1 MNFVTVKDFATALGV
16 NGVTVRQRIVRG
28 KLIKNEYGLIDVTE
42 PINYSYVVETKA
54 GDLSVFDNY
63 YKSVDSLAKVSK
75 KIIAPTKK
83 TEKIIVNKKSV
94 QKPINLPPKSKK
106 EQNEKVSD
114 SKGSVK
120 VAPTVE
126 IKNNKPIIYQ
136 EKLTLEEKR
145 VLARE
150 RQQRLDLI
158 DLDLRKRTAETTL
171 VERNSEL
178 RQLQLEKI
186 AGNTLPLDI
195 TKSILM
201 INIQTIFTTF
211 NSEIDNMVTIT
222 VEELGGTRA
231 DAVRIQNK
239 LKVVFKKLIETTKEN
254 SNREIEKVVNEYAD
268 VRSRGER
275 K

>member
-1 MNFVTVKDFATALGV
+1 MALVSVKDFGLALNISGGTIRSKLSRKQLLR
-16 NGVTVRQRIVRG
+16 NRN
-28 KLIKNEYGLIDVTE
+28 KLIDTE
-42 PINYSYVVETKA
+42 HPINLIYLLELNG
-54 GDLSVFDNY
+54 GDQTVFKEYDISVLN
-63 YKSVDSLAKVSK
+63 KTNVSK
-75 KIIAPTKK
+75 KSIAPTEKTKNIIIKEPLVKKATVSVKK
-83 TEKIIVNKKSV
+83 TEKTENEEVN
-94 QKPINLPPKSKK
+94 
-106 EQNEKVSD
+106 D

-126 IKNNKPIIYQ
+126 IKNKKGFLDEP
-136 EKLTLEEKR
+136 KLTLEERK

-150 RQQRLDLI
+150 RQQRLDLV

-231 DAVRIQNK
+231 DAVRVQNK

>member
-1 MNFVTVKDFATALGV
+1 MGFVTVKDFSEALGV

-28 KLIKNEYGLIDVTE
+28 KLLKNEYGLIDVTE
-42 PINYSYVVETKA
+42 PMNYSYIVEINR
-54 GDLSVFDNY
+54 GDLSVFDKY
-63 YKSVDSLAKVSK
+63 YKSVDSLANVGK
-75 KIIAPTKK
+75 KTIAPTKK
-83 TEKIIVNKKSV
+83 IEKIIVEDKSVKKEVVLAEKSEKEEIKEVNDSKALVNSLHRQDTKNKK
-94 QKPINLPPKSKK
+94 PI
-106 EQNEKVSD
+106 SD
-114 SKGSVK
+114 E
-120 VAPTVE
+120 P
-126 IKNNKPIIYQ
+126 
-136 EKLTLEEKR
+136 KLTLEEKR
-145 VLARE
+145 ILARE
-150 RQQRLDLI
+150 KQQRLDLI

>member
-1 MNFVTVKDFATALGV
+1 MALVSVKDFGLALNISGGTIRSKLSRKQLLR
-16 NGVTVRQRIVRG
+16 NRN
-28 KLIKNEYGLIDVTE
+28 KLIDTE
-42 PINYSYVVETKA
+42 HPINLIYLLELNG
-54 GDLSVFDNY
+54 GDQSVFKEYDISVLNKTNVTK
-63 YKSVDSLAKVSK
+63 KS
-75 KIIAPTKK
+75 IAPTEKTKNIIINSKVIKNDVVSGAK
-83 TEKIIVNKKSV
+83 TEKTENEEVN
-94 QKPINLPPKSKK
+94 
-106 EQNEKVSD
+106 D
-114 SKGSVK
+114 SKGSVNS
-120 VAPTVE
+120 VHRTDT
-126 IKNNKPIIYQ
+126 KNKKSFLDEP
-136 EKLTLEEKR
+136 KLTLEERK

-239 LKVVFKKLIETTKEN
+239 LKMVFKKLIETTKEN

>member
-1 MNFVTVKDFATALGV
+1 MALVSVKDFGLALNISGGTIRSKLSRKQLLR
-16 NGVTVRQRIVRG
+16 NRN
-28 KLIKNEYGLIDVTE
+28 KLIDTE
-42 PINYSYVVETKA
+42 HPINLIYLLELNG
-54 GDLSVFDNY
+54 GDQTVFKEYDISVLN
-63 YKSVDSLAKVSK
+63 KTNVSK
-75 KIIAPTKK
+75 KSIAPTEKTKNIIIKEPLVKKATVSVKK
-83 TEKIIVNKKSV
+83 TEKTENEEVN
-94 QKPINLPPKSKK
+94 
-106 EQNEKVSD
+106 D

-126 IKNNKPIIYQ
+126 IKNKKSFLDEP
-136 EKLTLEEKR
+136 KLTLEERK

-150 RQQRLDLI
+150 RQQRLVLV

-231 DAVRIQNK
+231 DAVRVQNK

>member
-1 MNFVTVKDFATALGV
+1 MALVSVKDFGLALNISGGTIRSKLSRKQLLR
-16 NGVTVRQRIVRG
+16 NRN
-28 KLIKNEYGLIDVTE
+28 KLIDTE
-42 PINYSYVVETKA
+42 HPINLIYLLELNG
-54 GDLSVFDNY
+54 GDQTVFKEYDISVLN
-63 YKSVDSLAKVSK
+63 KTNVSK
-75 KIIAPTKK
+75 KSIAPTEKTKNIIIKEPLVKKATVSVKK
-83 TEKIIVNKKSV
+83 TEKTENEEVN
-94 QKPINLPPKSKK
+94 
-106 EQNEKVSD
+106 D

-126 IKNNKPIIYQ
+126 IKNKKSFLDEP
-136 EKLTLEEKR
+136 KLTLEERK

-150 RQQRLDLI
+150 RQQRLDLV

-231 DAVRIQNK
+231 DAVRVQNK